1 MEQNMS
7 EEWNEPDNLEADV
20 LRKAILAFQN
30 NFETYIKEMDGEL
43 WRRGLDYALT
53 FTKIDGVKFELNGEQ
68 NDNEE
73 EQGA

>member
-1 MEQNMS
+1 MS
-7 EEWNEPDNLEADV
+7 EEWNESPEQEADI

-53 FTKIDGVKFELNGEQ
+53 FTNIDGVNFELNGEQ

-73 EQGA
+73 EQGT

>member
-1 MEQNMS
+1 MS
-7 EEWNEPDNLEADV
+7 EEWNESSEQEADI

-53 FTKIDGVKFELNGEQ
+53 FTKIDGMKFELNGEQ

>member
-1 MEQNMS
+1 MS
-7 EEWNEPDNLEADV
+7 EEWDESDESHADI

-30 NFETYIKEMDGEL
+30 NFEIYIKEMDGEL

-68 NDNEE
+68 NDDEE
-73 EQGA
+73 EQST

>member
-1 MEQNMS
+1 MEQNMRDGWDELGQS
-7 EEWNEPDNLEADV
+7 EADI

>member
-1 MEQNMS
+1 MS
-7 EEWNEPDNLEADV
+7 EEWNESSEQEADI

-53 FTKIDGVKFELNGEQ
+53 FTKIDGMKFELNGEQ

-73 EQGA
+73 EQGT

>member
-1 MEQNMS
+1 MS

-73 EQGA
+73 EQCA

>member
-1 MEQNMS
+1 MS

-68 NDNEE
+68 NDDEE
-73 EQGA
+73 EQST

>member
-1 MEQNMS
+1 MS